1 MNNQTKIILCAVLAV
16 AIAFVVLNSL
26 YYFDLGRQLQDS
38 EDRLSESRAVW
49 EQIAAEKETLQ
60 TELKNK
66 QDELKEA
73 QFTYN
78 ESMEKAEK
86 YQKEIDSLRLD
97 IEALKKSPD

>member
-1 MNNQTKIILCAVLAV
+1 MNSQTKIILCAVMAV
-16 AIAFVVLNSL
+16 AIAFIVLSSL

-38 EDRLSESRAVW
+38 EDRLAESRAVW